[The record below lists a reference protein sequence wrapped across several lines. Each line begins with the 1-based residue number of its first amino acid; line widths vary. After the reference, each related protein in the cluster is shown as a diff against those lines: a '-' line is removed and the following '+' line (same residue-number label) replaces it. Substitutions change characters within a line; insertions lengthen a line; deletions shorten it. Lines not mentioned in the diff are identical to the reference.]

1 MKFNRESRILAAIAL
16 VCITIFLFSF
26 VKKEETYARYNIEKA
41 YKDSYTFYVLID
53 ESGRPVNFMYK

>member
-26 VKKEETYARYNIEKA
+26 VKKEETYKRYNIETA
-41 YKDSYTFYVLID
+41 YKDGFTFHVLID